1 MTRYLAKIRY
11 LGLNYNGSQKQ
22 NQNLEPKQRTI
33 QNELE
38 IALSTL
44 TKRNIST
51 IFQGR
56 TDAKVSAY
64 AQTLHFNLEE
74 EINDIQKFIYS
85 LNSILPND
93 IVVFEIMPVESD
105 FHAQMS
111 AKYRHYQYKI
121 RSSKTK
127 SPFDLNVFYTHDE
140 LNIERINKMLSF
152 IVGEHDFSAFKS
164 KSDNPAKIC
173 KIFEATAKKEGEYI
187 LIDIVGNRFL
197 YNMVRTI
204 VGTILRIEKT
214 SKDPELFEQ
223 ILNSKTRSNAF
234 ETIDAQGLTLVEVGY
249 DNKYET
255 LQ

>member
-1 MTRYLAKIRY
+1 MKRYLAKIRY

-22 NQNLEPKQRTI
+22 AQNLEPKQRTI

-38 IALSTL
+38 NALSTL

-64 AQTLHFNLEE
+64 AQTLHFDLEE
-74 EINDIQKFIYS
+74 EIDNIQKFVYS

-93 IVVFEIMPVESD
+93 IVVFEIIPVEST

-127 SPFDLNVFYTHDE
+127 SPFDLNVFYTREE

-152 IVGEHDFSAFKS
+152 IIGEHDFSAFKS
-164 KSDNPAKIC
+164 KSDNPAKVC
-173 KIFEATAKKEGEYI
+173 KIFEAKATKDGEYV
-187 LIDIVGNRFL
+187 LIDIIGNRFL

-214 SKDPELFEQ
+214 SKDPELFET
-223 ILNSKTRSNAF
+223 ILNSKDRSEAF
-234 ETIDAQGLTLVEVGY
+234 ETIDAIGLTLVEVGY
-249 DNKYET
+249 DERYAI

>member
-1 MTRYLAKIRY
+1 MKRYLAKIRY

-22 NQNLEPKQRTI
+22 DQNLEPKQRTI

-38 IALSTL
+38 NALRTL

-64 AQTLHFNLEE
+64 AQTLHFDMDD
-74 EINDIQKFIYS
+74 EIENIQKFIYS

-93 IVVFEIMPVESD
+93 IVVFEIMPVENN

-127 SPFDLNVFYTHDE
+127 SPFDLNVFYMHED
-140 LNIERINKMLSF
+140 LNIERINKMLGY

-173 KIFEATAKKEGEYI
+173 KIFKAEAKKEGEYV
-187 LIDIVGNRFL
+187 LIDIIGNRFL

-214 SKDPELFEQ
+214 SKDPELFEK
-223 ILNSKTRSNAF
+223 ILNSKMRSNAY
-234 ETIDAQGLTLVEVGY
+234 ETIEAVGLTLVEVGY
-249 DNKYET
+249 DNSYEI

>member
-1 MTRYLAKIRY
+1 MSRYLAKIRY

-22 NQNLEPKQRTI
+22 DQNLEPKQRTI

-38 IALSTL
+38 NALSTL

-64 AQTLHFNLEE
+64 AQTAHFDLENK
-74 EINDIQKFIYS
+74 IDNIQKFIYS
-85 LNSILPND
+85 LNSILPDD
-93 IVVFEIMPVESD
+93 IVVFEIIPVESD

-127 SPFDLNVFYTHDE
+127 SPFDLNVFYTHDK
-140 LNIERINKMLSF
+140 LDIERINKMLSF

-173 KIFEATAKKEGEYI
+173 KIFEAKAKKDGEYV
-187 LIDIVGNRFL
+187 LIDIIGNRFL

-204 VGTILRIEKT
+204 IGTLLRIEKT
-214 SKDPELFEQ
+214 SKDPELFKA
-223 ILNSKTRSNAF
+223 ILDSKDRSNAF
-234 ETIDAQGLTLVEVGY
+234 ETIDASGLTLVEVGY
-249 DNKYET
+249 DSKYET
-255 LQ
+255 RQ